1 MSAGI
6 TRVHGSVAAPSQR
19 PSTLT
24 FFQIDFGVDCTAEVG
39 LVNGAIDQAVRACSE
54 FATVAMVG
62 TLSATGGTG
71 QGLVIGVED
80 TGTDSL
86 SPSGLGMGLPD
97 EAANTAA
104 ALEAAIVALGD
115 DVGANSIDLTG
126 ATVAAFTL

>member
-24 FFQIDFGVDCTAEVG
+24 FFQIDFGVNCTAEVG

-71 QGLVIGVED
+71 QGLVIGIED
-80 TGTDSL
+80 TGVDSL

-97 EAANTAA
+97 EAATTAA